1 MNAETIIATLEKQA
15 EVYDQLL
22 ALAKEKTP
30 YLVHNKVDLLNA
42 TIQKERKLLKSAE
55 ELEQQ
60 RMRLSGQ
67 YFTNLNMLR
76 YKGGKISEMIKTVT
90 SPHEKARLTELHRQ
104 LAGALEELKHV
115 TQLNQQLI
123 EQSLKFI
130 DYTIDLM
137 ADDPNG
143 DYTYQHPQNNS
154 AYGKPPQARYD
165 QRR

>member
-1 MNAETIIATLEKQA
+1 MNVETIIATLEQQA
-15 EVYDQLL
+15 EVYERLL

-30 YLVHNKVDLLNA
+30 YLVGNQVELLNA
-42 TIQKERKLLKSAE
+42 TIQKERRLLKAAE
-55 ELEQQ
+55 ELEAQ

-67 YFTNLNMLR
+67 YFTSVGMLR

-90 SPHEKARLTELHRQ
+90 SPHEKSRLIELHGRLTSL
-104 LAGALEELKHV
+104 LDELKHA

-130 DYTIDLM
+130 DYTIDLLS
-137 ADDPNG
+137 DDPNSQ
-143 DYTYQHPQNNS
+143 YTYQHPRH
-154 AYGKPPQARYD
+154 APYGKPSYARYD

>member
-1 MNAETIIATLEKQA
+1 MNVETIIATLEMQA

-42 TIQKERKLLKSAE
+42 TIQKERKLLKTAE

-67 YFTNLNMLR
+67 YFTSLNMLR

-90 SPHEKARLTELHRQ
+90 SPNEKQRLTELHVR
-104 LAGALEELKHV
+104 LMDSLGELKSV

-130 DYTIDLM
+130 DYSIDLLM
-137 ADDPNG
+137 DDPNSE
-143 DYTYQHPQNNS
+143 YTYRHPQNTTN
-154 AYGKPPQARYD
+154 GKNPYARYD

>member
-90 SPHEKARLTELHRQ
+90 SRTRKRGLR
-104 LAGALEELKHV
+104 
-115 TQLNQQLI
+115 
-123 EQSLKFI
+123 SFI
-130 DYTIDLM
+130 G
-137 ADDPNG
+137 N
-143 DYTYQHPQNNS
+143 
-154 AYGKPPQARYD
+154 
-165 QRR
+165 